1 MRVNI
6 NNVRRL
12 HTENKQGS
20 HWHVATREQVGN
32 DLDIYYYM
40 VVCIVAIEVI
50 KNLLIFL
57 GKKNIYNRN
66 NIP

>member
-1 MRVNI
+1 M
-6 NNVRRL
+6 
-12 HTENKQGS
+12 
-20 HWHVATREQVGN
+20 GN

-57 GKKNIYNRN
+57 GQKNIYNRN